1 MCHKSKV
8 TKVHSRVSAGTA
20 GLATTSTTPTFPSIV
35 VPPFPSGVLISVNR
49 NVGHT
54 SGSVSLNTTGI
65 TLGKAGDAPRSW
77 WVAFRSVMSFTGS
90 IAFLPINVLVVQD
103 GKFVTDLTQANIVG
117 GVGFLMPG
125 VPASVTGEGP
135 LLKIPGGTQLSLM
148 ATLPGSSSP
157 VTITEYAWD
166 IEVMEIVG
174 STGTTTSSFSC
185 CCI

>member
-8 TKVHSRVSAGTA
+8 SSHSRVSLGTA
-20 GLATTSTTPTFPSIV
+20 GMVTTSAFPSIA
-35 VPPFPSGVLISVNR
+35 VPPFPAGVLISVNR

-90 IAFLPINVLVVQD
+90 LALLPINVLVVQD
-103 GKFVTDLTQANIVG
+103 GKFVTDLTQPNIVG
-117 GVGFLMPG
+117 GVGFLTPG

-135 LLKIPGGTQLSLM
+135 LSKIPGGTQLSLM

-157 VTITEYAWD
+157 VTITEYAWE

-174 STGTTTSSFSC
+174 SRTSRTPTVFN
-185 CCI
+185 